1 MMIFCTVGTSIFAFP
16 VRQILQI
23 FQSDNVIIIT
33 RHTGNFFEEITE
45 LAKNY
50 NDVGTCKITY
60 DSADKAEKQM
70 RNFFLACLQNKQA
83 FFF

>member
-1 MMIFCTVGTSIFAFP
+1 MMIFCNVGASIFAFP
-16 VRQILQI
+16 IRQIIQI
-23 FQSDNVIIIT
+23 FQSDKVITIT

-45 LAKNY
+45 LAKSS
-50 NDVGTCKITY
+50 NDVATCKITY

>member
-1 MMIFCTVGTSIFAFP
+1 MMIFCTVGASIFAFP
-16 VRQILQI
+16 VRQIIQI
-23 FQSDNVIIIT
+23 FQSDKVITIT

-45 LAKNY
+45 
-50 NDVGTCKITY
+50 
-60 DSADKAEKQM
+60 SADKAEKQM

>member
-1 MMIFCTVGTSIFAFP
+1 MMIFCMVGKAIFAFP
-16 VRQILQI
+16 VRQIIQI
-23 FQSDNVIIIT
+23 FQAENAITIT

-45 LAKNY
+45 QAKSS
-50 NDVGTCKITY
+50 NDVATCKIIY

-70 RNFFLACLQNKQA
+70 RNFFLASLQNKQA